1 MVIKTHVNIGTI
13 GHVDHGKTTL
23 TAALSRVAS
32 GLYGG
37 TARAFD
43 EIDSAPEE
51 RERGI
56 TINASHVEYETA
68 TRHYAHIDCP
78 GHADYVKNM
87 ITGASQMDGAILLV
101 DGSQGPQEQTKEH
114 VLLAKQIGVAHLVV
128 FINKVDISSDEL
140 IEIVELEVADLLAAH
155 GYQGAPIVKG
165 SALQALRAAES
176 GELSGEGT
184 ASIRT
189 LLDTLD
195 TAIVEPERDLASP
208 FMLPIEGVHTIG
220 GRGTVVTGRV
230 ARGVLAPLAKVDVV
244 GADLTDVVVT
254 GIQAFHR
261 DIEQA
266 RAGLNV
272 GLLLRGVGRDQV
284 ARGMVVAAPSS
295 IRPHQ
300 RGAAEVFVLSKEEG
314 GRHTPFGSGYMPQL
328 YFGVT
333 DVSAT
338 LTVDGLVRPGDR
350 ATVGFS
356 LQRPVAVEP
365 GMRFAMREGRRTIGA
380 GVVTV
385 VR

>member
-1 MVIKTHVNIGTI
+1 MVVKTHVNIGTI

-32 GLYGG
+32 ALHGG

-101 DGSQGPQEQTKEH
+101 DGSQGPQE
-114 VLLAKQIGVAHLVV
+114 
-128 FINKVDISSDEL
+128 
-140 IEIVELEVADLLAAH
+140 
-155 GYQGAPIVKG
+155 P
-165 SALQALRAAES
+165 
-176 GELSGEGT
+176 
-184 ASIRT
+184 
-189 LLDTLD
+189 
-195 TAIVEPERDLASP
+195 
-208 FMLPIEGVHTIG
+208 
-220 GRGTVVTGRV
+220 
-230 ARGVLAPLAKVDVV
+230 
-244 GADLTDVVVT
+244 
-254 GIQAFHR
+254 
-261 DIEQA
+261 
-266 RAGLNV
+266 GLNV
-272 GLLLRGVGRDQV
+272 GLLLRGVGRDHV

-314 GRHTPFGSGYMPQL
+314 GRHTAFGSGYMPQL

-338 LTVDGLVRPGDR
+338 LTVDGLVRPGER